1 MKINKIHHQKWFTLI
16 ELLVVITII
25 GILATGWVGIYTTQ
39 MQWARDSVRV
49 QNMELL
55 NSSLHQYYA
64 DKGKYPDKATLVAIF
79 DNEDIATPKD
89 LTADKTFSKELT
101 IYNSNYPKDPK
112 AGTKA
117 CWKDDATWQDSQCV
131 AHYDVNKDTNGLPLS
146 IFKIATRLEKATN
159 VDADGIAR
167 TDNTETGKIDGRFE
181 KFAGTGG
188 SALGVWTYRIQ

>member
-1 MKINKIHHQKWFTLI
+1 
-16 ELLVVITII
+16 
-25 GILATGWVGIYTTQ
+25 
-39 MQWARDSVRV
+39 
-49 QNMELL
+49 MELL

-117 CWKDDATWQDSQCV
+117 CWKDDAT
-131 AHYDVNKDTNGLPLS
+131 
-146 IFKIATRLEKATN
+146 
-159 VDADGIAR
+159 
-167 TDNTETGKIDGRFE
+167 
-181 KFAGTGG
+181 
-188 SALGVWTYRIQ
+188 

>member
-1 MKINKIHHQKWFTLI
+1 MKTNQIQNKQWFTLI

-64 DKGKYPDKATLVAIF
+64 DKWKYPEMPTPAATTGIQPEF
-79 DNEDIATPKD
+79 AT
-89 LTADKTFSKELT
+89 ELT

-112 AGTKA
+112 AGVPA
-117 CWKDDATWQDSQCV
+117 CWWDVWYVTWASDESWKDCIANYQEKGDD
-131 AHYDVNKDTNGLPLS
+131 NGLPHAV
-146 IFKIATRLEKATN
+146 FKIATRLEKRTN
-159 VDADGIAR
+159 VDTDGIAR
-167 TDNTETGKIDGRFE
+167 TDNNHTDGKIDGRFE

-188 SALGVWTYRIQ
+188 DKIKVTELWYRIQ